1 MNIID
6 MSTDGLSPEEII
18 ELRKMLG
25 QHIKNARENSRHKEC
40 LLCGKTGGFCKSH
53 TIPEFC
59 LDNIAWNGKVN
70 SINTLIDTEILT
82 KDSGVSNAGVFH
94 IICRPCD
101 GSVFQN
107 YENESAY
114 NTEISNTT
122 LNQIALKNS
131 LRDIY
136 KHEMEL
142 EMFEASKELIKEKK
156 PFMSFL
162 ADIFFNAQ
170 IKARKTDIKEC
181 YAVFNKAKDYLSS
194 SNNWIRLVSYDKLD
208 FTAPI
213 AYQGMIAL
221 ITGVNGEVINDIY
234 NPKKSYN
241 IEYLHLAI
249 FPLKDSTAVI
259 MFLDS
264 KSERYSQFEA
274 YIKNTSLE
282 NRLEIINRIIFLYT
296 EDYYLSKKLDSDVM
310 HSLEESAK
318 TLQNIATTAPRRT
331 LKNAVK
337 DFDLRRDICIP
348 NLLSKKYEVIIE
360 G

>member
-1 MNIID
+1 M
-6 MSTDGLSPEEII
+6 TTEGLSPEEII
-18 ELRKMLG
+18 EFRKMLS

-40 LLCGKTGGFCKSH
+40 LLCGKAGGFCKSH

-59 LDNIAWNGKVN
+59 LNNIAWNGKIN

-101 GSVFQN
+101 GSTFQN

-114 NTEISNTT
+114 SAEPTATT
-122 LNQIALKNS
+122 LNQIALKSS

-136 KHEMEL
+136 KHEMEV
-142 EMFEASKELIKEKK
+142 EMFEALKELIKEKN
-156 PFMSFL
+156 PFMAFGAS
-162 ADIFFNAQ
+162 IFFNAQ
-170 IKARKTDIKEC
+170 ITARKTDIEEC
-181 YAVFNKAKDYLSS
+181 YGVFNKAKECLSS
-194 SNNWIRLVSYDKLD
+194 SNNWIRLLSYDKLN
-208 FTAPI
+208 FTTPI

-221 ITGVNGEVINDIY
+221 ITGVNGEVINNIY

-259 MFLDS
+259 MFIDS
-264 KSERYSQFEA
+264 ESKRYSQFEN
-274 YIKNTSLE
+274 YIKNTSQE

-296 EDYYLSKKLDSDVM
+296 EDYFLSKNLGAEAT

-318 TLQNIATTAPRRT
+318 ILQDIATTSPKRT
-331 LKNAVK
+331 LKNAIK

-348 NLLSKKYEVIIE
+348 NLLSKEYAVKVEKQL
-360 G
+360 

>member
-1 MNIID
+1 M
-6 MSTDGLSPEEII
+6 TTEGLSSEEII
-18 ELRKMLG
+18 EFRKMLS
-25 QHIKNARENSRHKEC
+25 QQIKNARENSRHKEC
-40 LLCGKTGGFCKSH
+40 LLCGKVGGFCKSH
-53 TIPEFC
+53 AIPEFC

-114 NTEISNTT
+114 NAELSNTT

-136 KHEMEL
+136 KHEMEV
-142 EMFEASKELIKEKK
+142 EMFEASKALIKERN
-156 PFMSFL
+156 PFLSFF
-162 ADIFFNAQ
+162 ASIFFNAQ
-170 IKARKTDIKEC
+170 IKARKTDIEEC
-181 YAVFNKAKDYLSS
+181 YSVFYKAKEYLSS
-194 SNNWIRLVSYDKLD
+194 QNNWIRLVSYDKLE
-208 FTAPI
+208 FTTPI
-213 AYQGMIAL
+213 AYQGMVAL

-249 FPLKDSTAVI
+249 FPLKDSTAII

-264 KSERYSQFEA
+264 ESERYSQFEN
-274 YIKNTSLE
+274 YIKNATQE
-282 NRLEIINRIIFLYT
+282 NRLEIINRIIFFYT
-296 EDYYLSKKLDSDVM
+296 EDYYLSKNLGTEVTRC
-310 HSLEESAK
+310 LEESAK
-318 TLQNIATTAPRRT
+318 TLQDISTTTPMRT

-348 NLLSKKYEVIIE
+348 NLLSKEYAVTVEDQ
-360 G
+360 

>member
-1 MNIID
+1 M
-6 MSTDGLSPEEII
+6 TTEGLSSEEII
-18 ELRKMLG
+18 EFRKMLS
-25 QHIKNARENSRHKEC
+25 QQIKNARENSRHKEC
-40 LLCGKTGGFCKSH
+40 LLCGKVGGFCKSH
-53 TIPEFC
+53 AIPEFC

-114 NTEISNTT
+114 NAELSNTT

-136 KHEMEL
+136 KHEMEV
-142 EMFEASKELIKEKK
+142 EMFEASKALIKERN
-156 PFMSFL
+156 PFLSFF
-162 ADIFFNAQ
+162 ASIFFNAQ
-170 IKARKTDIKEC
+170 IKARKTDIEEC
-181 YAVFNKAKDYLSS
+181 YSVLYKAKEYLSS
-194 SNNWIRLVSYDKLD
+194 QNNWIRLVSYDKLE
-208 FTAPI
+208 FTTPI
-213 AYQGMIAL
+213 AYQGMVAL

-264 KSERYSQFEA
+264 ESERYSQFEN
-274 YIKNTSLE
+274 YIKNATQE

-296 EDYYLSKKLDSDVM
+296 EDYYLSKNLGTEVTRC
-310 HSLEESAK
+310 LEESAK
-318 TLQNIATTAPRRT
+318 TLQDISTTTPMRT

-348 NLLSKKYEVIIE
+348 NLLSKEYAVTVEE
-360 G
+360 Q

>member
-296 EDYYLSKKLDSDVM
+296 ED
-310 HSLEESAK
+310 
-318 TLQNIATTAPRRT
+318 
-331 LKNAVK
+331 
-337 DFDLRRDICIP
+337 
-348 NLLSKKYEVIIE
+348 
-360 G
+360 

>member
-156 PFMSFL
+156 PFMSFW
-162 ADIFFNAQ
+162 Q
-170 IKARKTDIKEC
+170 IS
-181 YAVFNKAKDYLSS
+181 FLM
-194 SNNWIRLVSYDKLD
+194 L
-208 FTAPI
+208 
-213 AYQGMIAL
+213 
-221 ITGVNGEVINDIY
+221 
-234 NPKKSYN
+234 KSKQEKQ
-241 IEYLHLAI
+241 I
-249 FPLKDSTAVI
+249 
-259 MFLDS
+259 
-264 KSERYSQFEA
+264 
-274 YIKNTSLE
+274 
-282 NRLEIINRIIFLYT
+282 
-296 EDYYLSKKLDSDVM
+296 
-310 HSLEESAK
+310 
-318 TLQNIATTAPRRT
+318 
-331 LKNAVK
+331 LKNAMPFSIK
-337 DFDLRRDICIP
+337 Q
-348 NLLSKKYEVIIE
+348 KIIYRLQTI
-360 G
+360 GYDWFLTIN